1 MAPLEKF
8 RRENFEGLCKI
19 QKKNDYPIKFFSIE
33 ALCLAMIIVA
43 KIYFIEISLSKI
55 LKT

>member
-19 QKKNDYPIKFFSIE
+19 QKRMIIQSNFSIE
-33 ALCLAMIIVA
+33 AL
-43 KIYFIEISLSKI
+43 FGDDHSS
-55 LKT
+55 